1 MGNKNLLL
9 RGVIKSIIL
18 CLALASCNVNEESLN
33 CSTNKWDNHEMV
45 NVLDQDMFETKN
57 TSLYNVTIDDAKNLA
72 ASFSS
77 KKEYKIEPY
86 VIGKDTLLYL
96 VNFEEGWALIAGDKR
111 INPIVAISDEGGLS
125 FDTSNEN
132 LKTWIDSYADEIRV
146 LKKHESE
153 TENEYTKFWSKF
165 SPSKNAKKE
174 QTRSQEYKWAVISNT
189 RCDYVIYTQLVS
201 PLIQTKWGH
210 NEPWNFK
217 LPFDTSKNK
226 RCPTGCTAVALAQ
239 IIYHMHYNLGKPT
252 GLYHNITVGV
262 STISSETDNIGLNKS
277 NFVSN
282 SSRWDNMALISGD
295 SGNISYVGDLMLCLG
310 SLLNM
315 SYSGTGGTAQI
326 SHVAM
331 SEYNINYSQSS
342 YDYQT
347 VKDNLLNNKPVNV
360 TASYYDT
367 QENQRVGH
375 SWIIDGYGTVR
386 YHYVIEKH
394 FEYTENWM
402 HEQEYCNTFDDL
414 RMRYHINSEFDT
426 VEEDGGFHTSE
437 YLRMNWGY
445 DGVHDNAYYSTY
457 PSIPWEID
465 GNEYIYNKT
474 INYDF
479 R

>member
-1 MGNKNLLL
+1 MKEVFRL
-9 RGVIKSIIL
+9 IL
-18 CLALASCNVNEESLN
+18 Q
-33 CSTNKWDNHEMV
+33 M
-45 NVLDQDMFETKN
+45 
-57 TSLYNVTIDDAKNLA
+57 
-72 ASFSS
+72 
-77 KKEYKIEPY
+77 
-86 VIGKDTLLYL
+86 
-96 VNFEEGWALIAGDKR
+96 
-111 INPIVAISDEGGLS
+111 
-125 FDTSNEN
+125 
-132 LKTWIDSYADEIRV
+132 
-146 LKKHESE
+146 
-153 TENEYTKFWSKF
+153 
-165 SPSKNAKKE
+165 
-174 QTRSQEYKWAVISNT
+174 RSQEYKWAVISNT

-310 SLLNM
+310 NLLNM
-315 SYSGTGGTAQI
+315 RYSGTGGTAQI
-326 SHVAM
+326 SHTAL
-331 SEYNINYSQSS
+331 SAYNINYSQSS

-360 TASYYDT
+360 AASYYDT
-367 QENQRVGH
+367 QENRREGH
-375 SWIIDGYGTVR
+375 SWIIDGYGTLT
-386 YHYVIEKH
+386 YHYVVEKH

-402 HEQEYCNTFDDL
+402 YESEYYNTFDDL
-414 RMRYHINSEFDT
+414 RMRYHINSEFDYI
-426 VEEDGGFHTSE
+426 EEDGGSSTFE
-437 YLRMNWGY
+437 VLRMNWGY
-445 DGVHDNAYYSTY
+445 NGDHDNAYYSTY
-457 PSIPWEID
+457 PSISWEID